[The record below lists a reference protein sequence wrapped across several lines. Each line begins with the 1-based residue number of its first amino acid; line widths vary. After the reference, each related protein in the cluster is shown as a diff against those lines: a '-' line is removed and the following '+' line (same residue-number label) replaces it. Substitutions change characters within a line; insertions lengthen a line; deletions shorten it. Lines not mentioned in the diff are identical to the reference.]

1 MIGYSHHAPKLLALP
16 DTRMS
21 EGAAPDLSLELNRFC
36 RFMAARN
43 YSPLTIEY
51 RQRIVGAFIVWA
63 TTRHAI
69 TPKDVSPK
77 LLEQYQLHLFEYRRA
92 KDGAPLAFRTQ
103 LVRLVAIR
111 AFFRW
116 MARSGV
122 IAHDPAADL
131 ELPRG
136 EKRLPDNILTP
147 DEVEAVFAAPNT
159 SKLLGLRDR
168 AILEVLYA
176 TGMRRAELCQL
187 RTFDVDYKRLLI
199 MVRKGKGRKDRIVP
213 AGERSIMWL
222 RAYRDN
228 CRPQLSV
235 GAGGPDAL
243 FLNLRGKPLKPVKLS
258 ERIASWVRASGIN
271 KRGSCHLFR
280 HAAATHMLENGA
292 DIRFIQEMLG
302 HESLDTT
309 QIYTHVSIA
318 KLAEVHTATHPC
330 ARRID
335 CCHFAHD
342 G

>member
-1 MIGYSHHAPKLLALP
+1 MTGFAHHALNALME
-16 DTRMS
+16 DSKT
-21 EGAAPDLSLELNRFC
+21 EAAAADLSIELHRFC
-36 RFMAARN
+36 VFMAARN

-51 RQRIVGAFIVWA
+51 RQRVVGAFIVWA

-69 TPKDVSPK
+69 APKDVSPQ
-77 LLEQYQLHLFEYRRA
+77 LLEQYQLHLFEYRRT

-111 AFFRW
+111 AFFKW

-122 IAHDPAADL
+122 LARNPAADL

-147 DEVEAVFAAPNT
+147 DEVEAVFAAPDT

-168 AILEVLYA
+168 AILEVLYT

-187 RTFDVDYKRLLI
+187 RTFDVDYKRRLI

-213 AGERSIMWL
+213 AAERSLSWL
-222 RAYRDN
+222 CAYRDN

-243 FLNLRGKPLKPVKLS
+243 FLNLRGRPLKPVKLS

-292 DIRFIQEMLG
+292 DIRFIQAMLG

-318 KLAEVHTATHPC
+318 KLAEVHSATHPG
-330 ARRID
+330 ARRVD
-335 CCHFAHD
+335 GCHAARD